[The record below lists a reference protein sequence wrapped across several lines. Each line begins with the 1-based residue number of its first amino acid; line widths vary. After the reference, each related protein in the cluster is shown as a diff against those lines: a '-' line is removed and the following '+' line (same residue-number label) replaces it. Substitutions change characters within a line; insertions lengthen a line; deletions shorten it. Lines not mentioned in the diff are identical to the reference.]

1 MKKLLII
8 AIVFTF
14 LSCGTKK
21 IIEQKTTVEKEL
33 KKDSTFVSITST
45 EIKDSLRVKV
55 SSSETGNKNIDSI
68 VNAEIDKILSKI
80 DTNKSSGTN
89 ELSFSYDKLAKVLI
103 AYGKVAESKNQKTKT
118 NIFEK
123 NHSTKVVEVPVKY
136 IPKLVKYL
144 AILGLFSLLLLVV
157 IIIRWSIKK
166 YKEINPFL

>member
-8 AIVFTF
+8 AIVFTL

-80 DTNKSSGTN
+80 DTNKASGSN

-103 AYGKVAESKNQKTKT
+103 AYGKVAESKNQETKT
-118 NIFEK
+118 NIFDK
-123 NHSTKVVEVPVKY
+123 NHSTKVVEVPIKF
-136 IPKLVKYL
+136 IPELVKYL
-144 AILGLFSLLLLVV
+144 AGFGIICLFVLIVLLVA
-157 IIIRWSIKK
+157 WF
-166 YKEINPFL
+166 YKIYRKANPLS

>member
-8 AIVFTF
+8 AIVFTL

-80 DTNKSSGTN
+80 DTNKASGSN

-103 AYGKVAESKNQKTKT
+103 AYGKVAESKNQETKT
-118 NIFEK
+118 NIFDK

-136 IPKLVKYL
+136 IPKWVECL
-144 AILGLFSLLLLVV
+144 AYFGAFSLSYLLFLVV
-157 IIIRWSIKK
+157 RWF
-166 YKEINPFL
+166 YKQYRKINPVL